1 MEKGFSNEVKQA
13 LNDIYYNVGTRKG
26 AEGFALL
33 EQASAAGDGDAS
45 CILARCLCGKQYVWP
60 GHGFPVDD
68 ARVEQLLHKSV
79 EQGSA
84 LGVLVCMRT
93 GELTPALQRKMPF
106 SSLQEAFD
114 IVLEMAEAGDAF
126 CQYTIG
132 NTYFWWDFME
142 IQGKDRSSF
151 SSDAKFKAYLK
162 ENISK
167 CEDWFQK
174 AFRGG
179 I

>member
-1 MEKGFSNEVKQA
+1 MKRGFSSEVKQA

-93 GELTPALQRKMPF
+93 GELTPALQRKCPF
-106 SSLQEAFD
+106 PASKKLLILYLKWQKLAMLSAS
-114 IVLEMAEAGDAF
+114 IRLETLISGG
-126 CQYTIG
+126 IL
-132 NTYFWWDFME
+132 W
-142 IQGKDRSSF
+142 
-151 SSDAKFKAYLK
+151 KFKGKTAPHFPAMP
-162 ENISK
+162 NSK
-167 CEDWFQK
+167 HT
-174 AFRGG
+174 
-179 I
+179 